1 MDTDI
6 AGGISAPSSRY
17 GQVQVHFTTNS
28 PDVELPEGRRQLL
41 VPTNVR
47 RYGLSQILNSEAM
60 LDTPSPIP
68 FDFLINGT
76 FLRTTLEEYLSANG
90 VSSETT
96 LNLQYVRSLIP
107 PLFEASFEH
116 DDWVSCVDVLSNGS
130 VAGTWDSKVTAG
142 QERILSG
149 SYDGLLRV
157 WNKSGQTIAT
167 SPSSSAGGHTS
178 SIKSAKFI
186 SPTQIAS
193 SGLDHTIR
201 IWNYNEAE
209 DHFSG
214 ELKPVL
220 ELYGHKGGGVE
231 SIDVH
236 GPSNRILSASSDRSI
251 GLWTT
256 LKDSAPA
263 ANPALLRS
271 STKRRKLTTSTS
283 TPQRGP
289 LSMITSHTA
298 PVTAAIFN
306 PLDSTVA
313 YSASQD
319 HTVRT
324 FDLTTSKLVDTRTT
338 SHPLLSLT
346 ALPGI
351 SSQLLAAG
359 TSARHITL
367 LDPRVS
373 AQSTQVMTLRGHKN
387 MIPSLCQ
394 DPESNYGLVSGSY
407 DGTCRVW
414 DLRSSRSGTKDEG
427 NGLVGE
433 AVYVIERQSQKS
445 GKRPVG
451 GEGIKVFGVA
461 WDKEVGIVSGSEDRM
476 VQINR
481 GRGVTKP
488 DNP

>member
-1 MDTDI
+1 MDTEM
-6 AGGISAPSSRY
+6 AETGAQSTHY
-17 GQVQVHFTTNS
+17 GQVQVHFTTTS
-28 PDVELPEGRRQLL
+28 PDIELPEGKRQLL

-47 RYGLSQILNSEAM
+47 RYGLSQILNSESM
-60 LDTPSPIP
+60 LDTSSPIP

-76 FLRTTLEEYLSANG
+76 FLRTTLEEYLTANG
-90 VSSETT
+90 LSSETT

-116 DDWVSCVDVLSNGS
+116 DDWVSSVDILSRS
-130 VAGTWDSKVTAG
+130 SLSGTWGNNEVVAG

-157 WNKSGQTIAT
+157 WNKSGQTTAAST
-167 SPSSSAGGHTS
+167 SSSAGGHTS
-178 SIKSAKFI
+178 SVKSAKFI

-193 SGLDHTIR
+193 SSLDRTIR
-201 IWNYNEAE
+201 VWRYTEAE
-209 DHFSG
+209 DHFSAD
-214 ELKPVL
+214 LKPVL
-220 ELYGHKGGGVE
+220 ELYGHRGGIDF
-231 SIDVH
+231 IDVH
-236 GPSNRILSASSDRSI
+236 GASNHVLSASTDGSI

-256 LKDSAPA
+256 VKNSAPA
-263 ANPALLRS
+263 ADEALIS
-271 STKRRKLTTSTS
+271 GPNAKRRKLTTSTN

-289 LSMITSHTA
+289 LSLISSHTA
-298 PVTAAIFN
+298 PVSAAIFN

-324 FDLTTSKLVDTRTT
+324 FDLTTSTLVDTRTT
-338 SHPLLSLT
+338 SHALLSLS

-359 TSARHITL
+359 TTMRHITL
-367 LDPRVS
+367 LDPRIS
-373 AQSTQVMTLRGHKN
+373 AQSTQVMTLRGHTNKVVT
-387 MIPSLCQ
+387 LAQ
-394 DPESNYGLVSGSY
+394 DPESNYGLVSGSH

-414 DLRSSRSGTKDEG
+414 DLRSSRTGTKDEG

-433 AVYVIERQSQKS
+433 AVYVIERESHK
-445 GKRPVG
+445 GKKRPVG
-451 GEGIKVFGVA
+451 GEGIKVYNVA
-461 WDKEVGIVSGSEDRM
+461 WDKEVGIVSGSEDKM
-476 VQINR
+476 VQVNR
-481 GRGVTKP
+481 GRGVTRP

>member
-1 MDTDI
+1 MLT
-6 AGGISAPSSRY
+6 
-17 GQVQVHFTTNS
+17 
-28 PDVELPEGRRQLL
+28 LL
-41 VPTNVR
+41 LLDVR

-149 SYDGLLRV
+149 SYAGLLRV

-283 TPQRGP
+283 TPPRGP
-289 LSMITSHTA
+289 LSIITSHTA

-324 FDLTTSKLVDTRTT
+324 FDLTTTKLVDTRTT
-338 SHPLLSLT
+338 S
-346 ALPGI
+346 
-351 SSQLLAAG
+351 
-359 TSARHITL
+359 
-367 LDPRVS
+367 
-373 AQSTQVMTLRGHKN
+373 LRRRLKPQF
-387 MIPSLCQ
+387 MAPC
-394 DPESNYGLVSGSY
+394 
-407 DGTCRVW
+407 
-414 DLRSSRSGTKDEG
+414 K
-427 NGLVGE
+427 
-433 AVYVIERQSQKS
+433 
-445 GKRPVG
+445 
-451 GEGIKVFGVA
+451 
-461 WDKEVGIVSGSEDRM
+461 
-476 VQINR
+476 R
-481 GRGVTKP
+481 GRFGPWSHTILYRLTSRRLRTYLYWARQAVTWVRR
-488 DNP
+488 